1 MSEQEHGSDEVESR
15 GARVEALLHSIE
27 EKLEEI
33 SKRQLQTDDFV
44 WGSRDKPDAPSLV
57 SRLKE
62 VETKIESAQRTVR
75 WFAGPSLVTL
85 LATLVIGYKL
95 LGKVS
100 SDGELTRQLME
111 AVEKRDHPEK

>member
-1 MSEQEHGSDEVESR
+1 MSELQRGSDEVEDR
-15 GARVEALLHSIE
+15 GARVEALLRSIE
-27 EKLEEI
+27 EKLEGI
-33 SKRQLQTDDFV
+33 SERQLQTDNFV
-44 WGSRDKPDAPSLV
+44 WGDRDKPDAPSLV

-62 VETKIESAQRTVR
+62 VESKIESAQRTVR

-111 AVEKRDHPEK
+111 AVERREPGK